1 MDLHTLQTA
10 PTSNINTMTEQLKE
24 VAELVAQNTIFTT
37 KEVLTSDE
45 VAKYLGVSL
54 SCIYKWTMKQQ
65 IPHYKPMGKLCY
77 FNRREIEA
85 WLQQNRCATA
95 SEINDRANR
104 YCMGVKGGV

>member
-1 MDLHTLQTA
+1 M
-10 PTSNINTMTEQLKE
+10 
-24 VAELVAQNTIFTT
+24 VQNTIFTT

-95 SEINDRANR
+95 TEITDRANR
-104 YCMGVKGGV
+104 YCMGVKGGA